1 MTTLQLSLPDSAAS
15 SNRALDANPKDLGSW
30 LDNLPYLAVVETVRE
45 ISDRLYLLNRNPV
58 PAGQRLKLMEQFHAA
73 YQRLHESLI
82 DIQLSP
88 TGPSD
93 PNEAI
98 KEGERLRCEM
108 AFGYKVVVSDSV
120 ALQRSLLK
128 PQEIALA
135 VERAI
140 HYLSLYMIQHYQTY
154 IMIDKS
160 LWREISALYQYGEQ
174 AGLVQERILSPT
186 KHART
191 TIADTFKR
199 IAFLRISDPY
209 QLPPGNVWDVFNY
222 LGRHKDNIEIQSSQE
237 DTTRAGVLFI
247 DISREKSK
255 DAELEDSEKYSLNGR
270 ALIES
275 LVTDLEKIRTGG
287 QPADAG
293 FSERIGRA
301 ETVQL
306 GTRLLNLWAR
316 TPQRV
321 MPRFSGS
328 GTTHLIIGLNTI
340 HNRLLNKN
348 PVPNIEMGD
357 IPCSRLNRS
366 TGGLALLC
374 PKQYASRLLIGQAAA
389 VGISTPSEST
399 QWLPVIIRW
408 LMKID
413 DKSVQFGIQY
423 VGDKMTPV
431 RVRTMDARSKEKATH
446 DALKLELRH
455 NSRTLQTIIAPS
467 GVFRKGHKIEL
478 IQGDQT
484 STVRCAQLLESL
496 TITDRFSFH
505 SQT

>member
-1 MTTLQLSLPDSAAS
+1 MTTLQLSLPESVAS
-15 SNRALDANPKDLGSW
+15 SNRTLDANPKNLGSW

-45 ISDRLYLLNRNPV
+45 ISDRLYLLNRNQV
-58 PAGQRLKLMEQFHAA
+58 PTGQRLKLMEQFHTA

-82 DIQLSP
+82 DIQLSL
-88 TGPSD
+88 TGPLD
-93 PNEAI
+93 ANEAI
-98 KEGERLRCEM
+98 KECERLRCEM
-108 AFGYKVVVSDSV
+108 AFGYKLVVSDSV
-120 ALQRSLLK
+120 TLQRSLIK

-140 HYLSLYMIQHYQTY
+140 HYLSLCMIQHYQTY
-154 IMIDKS
+154 TMIDRS

-174 AGLVQERILSPT
+174 KGLLQERILSLT
-186 KHART
+186 KRAQT

-222 LGRHKDNIEIQSSQE
+222 LGKHKDNIEIQSSQE

-247 DISREKSK
+247 DISRARTK
-255 DAELEDSEKYSLNGR
+255 DTELEDSEKYSLNGR

-275 LVTDLEKIRTGG
+275 LVADLEKIRTGG
-287 QPADAG
+287 QPVDVG
-293 FSERIGRA
+293 FSERISRA

-328 GTTHLIIGLNTI
+328 GTTHLIIGLNAI
-340 HNRLLNKN
+340 HNRLLNKH
-348 PVPNIEMGD
+348 PVPNTELGD

-374 PKQYASRLLIGQAAA
+374 PKQYAPRLLIGQAAA
-389 VGISTPSEST
+389 VGISTPSKST

-413 DKSVQFGIQY
+413 EKSVQFGIQY

-431 RVRTMDARSKEKATH
+431 RVCTLDARMKEGITH

-455 NSRTLQTIIAPS
+455 SSRTLQTIIAPS

-496 TITDRFSFH
+496 TTTDRFSFH